1 MKPPTQQAAGLQPLT
16 AIPMAAPLA
25 VPTDHGDTAAC

>member
-1 MKPPTQQAAGLQPLT
+1 MKSPPQQAAGLQPLA

-25 VPTDHGDTAAC
+25 VPADSGDTAAC

>member
-1 MKPPTQQAAGLQPLT
+1 MKSPPQQTAGLQPLP

-25 VPTDHGDTAAC
+25 APADSGDTAAC